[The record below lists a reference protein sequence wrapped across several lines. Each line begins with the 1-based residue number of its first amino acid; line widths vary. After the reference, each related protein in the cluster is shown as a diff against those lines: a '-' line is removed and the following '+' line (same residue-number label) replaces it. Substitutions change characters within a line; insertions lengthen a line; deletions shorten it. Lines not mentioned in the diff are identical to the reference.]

1 MKSNTLTIIKKEF
14 ARFFG
19 DRQLFFTAVIM
30 PGLLIYIVYSLMG
43 NGINKMVTEGAN
55 EVVTMRVENMPPS
68 MAPLL
73 QSIDSNLVVVEQSFT
88 DEEIAQLEDK
98 ELNAVLLRFPAGF
111 DGIVFSGAT
120 PPCPPQGGTDD
131 TICRPPQGGTDDTIC
146 PIPEGMC
153 VSLPNVE
160 IYYNSTNN
168 ASSRVYMIVN
178 TMLSNYGRPFTVNVP
193 QTPEQHFDQASD
205 ESIGAM
211 IWGKILPMLIMMML
225 FSGVMAIAPSSI
237 AGEKERGTIA
247 TLLVTP
253 MRRNDLALGKIV
265 SLSGIAL
272 LSGISSF
279 IGIALS
285 LPKMIQ
291 PEGSSD
297 MGMNT
302 PDASIFAFH
311 YTTND
316 YVALLLVIIASVLIM
331 ASAVSL
337 LSALAKDVKNAGTMV
352 TPFMLVVML
361 AGLMPMFQEGA
372 TESMLL
378 YIVPFYN
385 SIEVMTAIFS
395 HEMQWVPLAITLA
408 SNVVYTGI
416 AVWAMTRLFNSEKV
430 MFSR

>member
-19 DRQLFFTAVIM
+19 DRQLLFTTVIM
-30 PGLLIYIVYSLMG
+30 PGLLIYIIYSLMG
-43 NGINKMVTEGAN
+43 SGIEKMINEGAN
-55 EVVTMRVENMPPS
+55 EVVTMRVENMPQS
-68 MAPLL
+68 MGPILS
-73 QSIDSNLVVVEQSFT
+73 SIDSSLVIVSQPFS
-88 DEEIAQLEDK
+88 DADIAQLEDK
-98 ELNAVLLRFPAGF
+98 EINALLMRFPADF
-111 DGIVFSGAT
+111 DSLVTSGYVGDSVPA
-120 PPCPPQGGTDD
+120 
-131 TICRPPQGGTDDTIC
+131 
-146 PIPEGMC
+146 
-153 VSLPNVE
+153 VE

-168 ASSRVYMIVN
+168 AASRVNMIVS
-178 TMLSNYGRPFTVNVP
+178 TMLNNYGRPFTVS
-193 QTPEQHFDQASD
+193 ELDQASD

-211 IWGKILPMLIMMML
+211 IWSKILPMLIIMML

-253 MRRNDLALGKIV
+253 MRRNELALGKII

-285 LPKMIQ
+285 LPKMV
-291 PEGSSD
+291 G
-297 MGMNT
+297 MG
-302 PDASIFAFH
+302 DAADLGFH
-311 YTTND
+311 YTTSD
-316 YVALLLVIIASVLIM
+316 YIALLLVIFASVLIM

-361 AGLMPMFQEGA
+361 AGLLPMFQTGA
-372 TESMLL
+372 STNMLVYL
-378 YIVPFYN
+378 IPFYN
-385 SIEVMTAIFS
+385 AIEVMTAVFS
-395 HEMQWVPLAITLA
+395 HEMQWATVFVTLV
-408 SNVVYTGI
+408 SDIVYTGI
-416 AVWAMTRLFNSEKV
+416 AVWGLTRMFNSEKV